1 MPTTGCGICKGC
13 RGARNFDLVCELRM
27 EHQVEQL
34 RRGAPPDN
42 LIDPTSLTALTRSSL
57 KEAFREVSRIQR
69 VVGQRLELAA
79 W

>member
-1 MPTTGCGICKGC
+1 MPPIVSDG
-13 RGARNFDLVCELRM
+13 L
-27 EHQVEQL
+27 QSQ
-34 RRGAPPDN
+34 PPA
-42 LIDPTSLTALTRSSL
+42 DPTSLTALTRSSL